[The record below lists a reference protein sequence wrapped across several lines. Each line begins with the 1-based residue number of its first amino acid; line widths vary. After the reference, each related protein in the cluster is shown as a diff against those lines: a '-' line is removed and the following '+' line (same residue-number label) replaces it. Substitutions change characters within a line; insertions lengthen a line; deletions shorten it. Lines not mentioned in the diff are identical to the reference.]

1 MWTPVEQQQH
11 GGGKA
16 VESDHTDRK
25 LKETFSRLKEPILG
39 FFLGRERKI
48 RAEELTRQ
56 QSHVQVGVK

>member
-39 FFLGRERKI
+39 FFFGERKKN
-48 RAEELTRQ
+48 
-56 QSHVQVGVK
+56 QS

>member
-1 MWTPVEQQQH
+1 MLPSVDTCGAAAA

-39 FFLGRERKI
+39 FLGERKKN
-48 RAEELTRQ
+48 
-56 QSHVQVGVK
+56 QS

>member
-11 GGGKA
+11 RGGKA

-25 LKETFSRLKEPILG
+25 LKETFGHLKEPILG
-39 FFLGRERKI
+39 KKI

-56 QSHVQVGVK
+56 QSHVHVDE

>member
-11 GGGKA
+11 RGGKA

-39 FFLGRERKI
+39 FFFWGEK
-48 RAEELTRQ
+48 EKSELK
-56 QSHVQVGVK
+56 S

>member
-11 GGGKA
+11 RGGKA

-25 LKETFSRLKEPILG
+25 LKETFGHLKEPILG
-39 FFLGRERKI
+39 KKKI

-56 QSHVQVGVK
+56 QSHVHVDE

>member
-11 GGGKA
+11 RGGKA

-48 RAEELTRQ
+48 RAEELT
-56 QSHVQVGVK
+56 